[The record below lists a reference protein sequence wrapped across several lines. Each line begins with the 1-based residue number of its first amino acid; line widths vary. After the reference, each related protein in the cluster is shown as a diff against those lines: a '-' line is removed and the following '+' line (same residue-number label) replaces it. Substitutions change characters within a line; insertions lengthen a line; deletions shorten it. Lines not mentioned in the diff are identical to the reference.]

1 MKSYKKF
8 YLKEKYNITTTTY
21 NYDEPMKIF
30 KYIDYLRKILRKLL
44 KNPRSKEE
52 YINETIIRL
61 NQIAADFEYFQDE
74 LIDLVYA
81 PIEKIR
87 RRLILISEF

>member
-1 MKSYKKF
+1 MKSYKKT
-8 YLKEKYNITTTTY
+8 YLRERYNITTTTY

-61 NQIAADFEYFQDE
+61 NQIAADIEYFQDE
-74 LIDLVYA
+74 SIDLIYA